1 MPFLTQ
7 TISFA
12 SSDFVTRYKP
22 LRCWLGFLLFIVSV
36 FTCTLVSATP
46 NVSRLSPD
54 NGLSQGVVY
63 TMKLDSKKQLWLATE
78 SNLDRFDGTSVE
90 HMRAALNLSSDI
102 VWDFDFVTDTKLHVA
117 TADAGLIEMDLL
129 TGNARYLQRDSKG
142 AFSRAQ
148 AIYIIREDAQQERW
162 YANELSVYQL
172 NKDGNLSEVFT
183 FTGKD
188 PAVHHIR
195 DILRFEDT
203 LIIATSKGLYQFDL
217 SNKLLKPLQYLPENA
232 LEDQFNSKTL
242 LLHDKHLL
250 IGTVR
255 GLYRL
260 PISALRQPSAE
271 VLAETLLP
279 KHNVWKIK
287 PSQQYGILLA
297 TDSGLLQLDAEAI
310 TAKTLFQPGSTAF
323 AYADDTILDFIEL
336 DDGNFWLGSRG
347 DGAYFWNS
355 QFAGFENVFNRT
367 GENTL
372 SHNVVFG
379 LHSTAT
385 DLWIGTQN
393 GLNRYHW
400 HSGEIKQFLVN
411 GDSAAVE
418 SAATI
423 YGIYPHAS
431 DRYLWLL
438 TAVSLVQFDTV
449 SNQLVVPTS
458 AQNSDVFQ
466 QYIYSVTQT
475 ADNDLLIINAK
486 GAFRI
491 KNDSSA
497 QPLKSLSLFLSSP
510 QDAQWFG
517 ADPAAVNEFFFFYQ
531 GAIWRYRLEQDKVS
545 LVYQLPEQ
553 HKDKVLFG
561 EGMQQVDQ
569 SLWFLI
575 SGLGLV
581 ELDSTNF
588 TLKSTF
594 FNPDEPS
601 LSTSILYALQKDNQ
615 DYLWMSSH
623 SGLWR
628 FNPKLRLLR
637 QFTSRDGLA
646 YNEFNGSSGHF
657 SHHNNKMV
665 FGSMRG
671 VSIFEANQFIA
682 QKQAQ
687 PTLYFTNVSLES
699 KKLVPQL
706 IPAQQQELKLAHD
719 DYGLRVQVSA
729 FDYKLQNDTQYRFDL
744 SGSMELP
751 DYIKPFPYL
760 SLPNLTPGK
769 YSLSVSAFDPATE
782 QYSKPALMQ
791 ISVDYPPWRS
801 PLAYALYVVM
811 VLSMVMLWL
820 RSKIKQ
826 RTILLEQHNALRQ
839 VKNKLELALAVASS
853 DVWEADLNQN
863 CLIHSSRMLFIF
875 PTLQDTYSM
884 EDYLAKLHPDDRAS
898 YYQNWQAL
906 KDNESTEFNCIYRIK
921 TNEGQWRW
929 FKDVGKLSVLQ
940 SDKPQQI
947 YGLYTDITS
956 HKLTEQELE
965 HLSHYDQ
972 VTGLPNRNLL
982 QQYLTQAENG
992 LQFSA
997 FIVIKLLQFSEIKSA
1012 FGDLVTNSALLQLST
1027 RMRSIISTPN
1037 LLIHA
1042 AESTFVVA
1050 LQNSEAGDV
1059 SHISER
1065 LLSLINTPI
1074 TVHEQDITISGIA
1087 GTACSTNEP
1096 YSGQQLLNQAELA
1109 LRAARDSGGYQHYS
1123 YQTGLLEQTK
1133 QKFILQQQ
1141 LRDAISQNK
1150 LLNYYQPIINAKSGV
1165 PVGVELL
1172 LRWNN
1177 GGQFI
1182 PPDKFIPIAE
1192 QCGLIDQLTCLSLAT
1207 ACEDIL
1213 LLQNQGVTLYLSINL
1228 TATQL
1233 CSHSILA
1240 QFKKIILEK
1249 GVSPKLIRLEITES
1263 SLIQNKGNA
1272 IHNMSEL
1279 RDAGFQIFLD
1289 DFGTGYSSL
1298 KYIQDFPLDAIKIDR
1313 SFVSNITKSNNT
1325 AIIDTIITLADSLGV
1340 VCIAEGVE
1348 TLAERD
1354 YLLSKNCHY
1363 MQGYLYSKPV
1373 PIEQLLALYTVL
1385 SSHYAIFDK

>member
-1 MPFLTQ
+1 MPLFRQTLYLASPIFLKLFKAFGRCAGVLLLS
-7 TISFA
+7 ISVLIGLPA
-12 SSDFVTRYKP
+12 S
-22 LRCWLGFLLFIVSV
+22 
-36 FTCTLVSATP
+36 AAP

-63 TMKLDSKKQLWLATE
+63 TMKLDSKGQLWLATE
-78 SNLDRFDGTSVE
+78 SDLDRFDGTSVE
-90 HMRAALNLSSDI
+90 HIRAALNLSSDI
-102 VWDFDFVTDTKLHVA
+102 VWDFDFVTDTTLHIA
-117 TADAGLIEMDLL
+117 TADAGLIEIDLL
-129 TGNARYLQRDSKG
+129 TGSPRYLQRDG
-142 AFSRAQ
+142 DTTFSRAQ

-188 PAVHHIR
+188 PVVHHIR

-203 LIIATSKGLYQFDL
+203 LIIATSMGLYQFDI

-232 LEDQFNSKTL
+232 VEDQFNSKAL
-242 LLHDKHLL
+242 LLHDEHLL

-260 PISALRQPSAE
+260 PIGALRQPFAE
-271 VLAETLLP
+271 VLAEVLLP

-297 TDSGLLQLDAEAI
+297 TDAGLLQLDTEAI

-336 DDGNFWLGSRG
+336 NDGRFWLGSRG
-347 DGAYFWNS
+347 DGAYFWDS
-355 QFAGFENVFNRT
+355 QFTGFENVFNRT

-400 HSGEIKQFLVN
+400 QSGKIEQFLLN
-411 GDSAAVE
+411 NDNAAVE
-418 SAATI
+418 SASTI
-423 YGIYPHAS
+423 YGIYPHAT

-438 TAVSLVQFDTV
+438 TAVSLLQFDTV
-449 SNQLVVPTS
+449 LNQLVAPTA
-458 AQNSDVFQ
+458 AQKPDVFQ

-475 ADNDLLIINAK
+475 ADKGLLVINAK
-486 GAFRI
+486 GAFQVKQDGNAI
-491 KNDSSA
+491 
-497 QPLKSLSLFLSSP
+497 PLQALSSFLEKP
-510 QDAQWFG
+510 ENAQWFG
-517 ADPAAVNEFFFFYQ
+517 ANPAGMNEFLFFYQ
-531 GAIWRYRLEQDKVS
+531 GAIWRYSLEQDSVS
-545 LVYQLPEQ
+545 LVYQVPEQ
-553 HKDKVLFG
+553 HKNKVLYG
-561 EGMQQVDQ
+561 EGVQQVNQ

-581 ELDSTNF
+581 ELDSMNL

-594 FNPDEPS
+594 FSADELA
-601 LSTSILYALQKDNQ
+601 LSTSTLYALQKDNQ

-628 FNPKLRLLR
+628 FNPGQRLVR
-637 QFTSRDGLA
+637 QFTNRNGLA
-646 YNEFNGSSGHF
+646 YNEFNGTSGYF
-657 SHHNNKMV
+657 SVYNDKMV

-671 VSIFEANQFIA
+671 VSIFEPNQFIA
-682 QKQAQ
+682 AKSAQ
-687 PTLYFTNVSLES
+687 PSLYFTNVSLES
-699 KKLVPQL
+699 TTLAPQL
-706 IPAQQQELKLAHD
+706 IPKQQQELKLAHD

-729 FDYKLQNDTQYRFDL
+729 FDYKAQNDTRYRFDL
-744 SGSMELP
+744 SGAMDLP
-751 DYIKPFPYL
+751 DYIKSIPQL
-760 SLPNLTPGK
+760 SLPNLVPGK
-769 YSLSVSAFDPATE
+769 YTLTVSAFDPASE

-801 PLAYALYVVM
+801 PLAYALYVSIA
-811 VLSMVMLWL
+811 LSMAMLWS
-820 RSKIKQ
+820 RSRMKQ
-826 RTILLEQHNALRQ
+826 RTRLLEQHNALRQ

-863 CLIHSSRMLFIF
+863 CLIHSSRMLLVF
-875 PTLQDTYSM
+875 PTLQDTYSV

-906 KDNESTEFNCIYRIK
+906 KDDESTEFNCIYRIK
-921 TNEGQWRW
+921 TNDGQWRW

-940 SDKPQQI
+940 SGQLQQI

-965 HLSHYDQ
+965 RLSHYDQ

-982 QQYLTQAENG
+982 QQYLTKAENG
-992 LQFSA
+992 LQFRA
-997 FIVIKLLQFSEIKSA
+997 FIVIKLLQFNELKSA
-1012 FGDLVTNSALLQLST
+1012 FGDLVTNSALLQISA
-1027 RMRSIISTPN
+1027 RMRSIISTPD

-1042 AESTFVVA
+1042 AESTFIVA
-1050 LQNSEAGDV
+1050 LQNKAAADV
-1059 SHISER
+1059 SRVSEH
-1065 LLSLINTPI
+1065 LLSLINTPVSI
-1074 TVHEQDITISGIA
+1074 NEQDITLSGIA
-1087 GTACSTNEP
+1087 GTACATDEQHC
-1096 YSGQQLLNQAELA
+1096 GQQLLNQAELA
-1109 LRAARDSGGYQHYS
+1109 LRVARDSGGHQHYS

-1165 PVGVELL
+1165 LAGVELL

-1177 GGQFI
+1177 HGQFV

-1207 ACEDIL
+1207 ACEDIR
-1213 LLQNQGVTLYLSINL
+1213 LLQRQGITLYLSINL

-1240 QFKKIILEK
+1240 QFKNIILKK
-1249 GVSPKLIRLEITES
+1249 GLPPSLIRLEITES
-1263 SLIQNKGNA
+1263 TLIQNKDNA
-1272 IHNMSEL
+1272 IHNMNEL
-1279 RDAGFQIFLD
+1279 RDAGFKIFLD

-1298 KYIQDFPLDAIKIDR
+1298 KYIQDFPLDAIKIDH
-1313 SFVSNITKSNNT
+1313 SFVSNITKTKNT

-1348 TLAERD
+1348 TTSERD

-1373 PIEQLLALYTVL
+1373 PIQQLLNVATILPSLPVL
-1385 SSHYAIFDK
+1385 SAR